1 LTSRPRAW
9 ALPPLA
15 ALLLTYLPD
24 VGHGFIKD
32 DFAWIRSSRV
42 SGAHDL
48 AALFGRDNG
57 FYRPLVSL
65 SFALDHA
72 VFALQPRAY
81 GLTNLALLLVDAA
94 LLVALGRAL
103 RMPSWTALFAAA
115 VWALNPHGIP
125 MAVLWISGRTA
136 LLLTLFAVLAAWAMA
151 RDRPALAALWT
162 LAAMLCKEE
171 AVLLPLILMAWS
183 LRLGAPAPKRAW
195 IPFLALVPYFV
206 LRSQTAAYLPQTAP
220 AFYRPSL
227 EPLVVL
233 RNVLEYADR
242 ACTFG
247 ALAVLLGSLLVWR
260 RPRLGP
266 LERSWVVLGAI
277 WLVGGYG
284 LTVFLPVRS
293 SLYACFPSVGA
304 ALAAA
309 ACARGLWLAAEG
321 RRRRLAVA
329 AAVVPFVLVPVHWSR
344 AVRWVRPAELT
355 RQVLADLAAAP
366 PAPGTVAVLHD
377 VAGGRASL
385 SNAFGTLIVDAVC
398 LSSGDE
404 GARVWIEPPPPDW
417 EGAGLRPPQPGEPVR
432 HFALRQGRLIPMEE
446 P

>member
-1 LTSRPRAW
+1 LTGRLRAW

-24 VGHGFIKD
+24 VGHGFVKD
-32 DFAWIRSSRV
+32 DFAWIRASRV
-42 SGAHDL
+42 SAPADL

-72 VFALQPRAY
+72 AFALRPRAY
-81 GLTNLALLLVDAA
+81 GLTNLALLLADAA
-94 LLVALGRAL
+94 LLLALGRAL
-103 RMPSWTALFAAA
+103 RMPATTALFTAA

-136 LLLTLFAVLAAWAMA
+136 LLLTLFALLAARAMA
-151 RDRPALAALWT
+151 RGRPLAAAAWT
-162 LAAMLCKEE
+162 LAALLCKEE
-171 AVLLPLILMAWS
+171 AVLLPPILLAWS
-183 LRLGAPAPKRAW
+183 FRLDPPAPRRGW
-195 IPFLALVPYFV
+195 IPFLAVAPYFL

-227 EPLVVL
+227 EPLVVV
-233 RNVLEYADR
+233 RNALEYADR

-247 ALAVLLGSLLVWR
+247 AVAVLLGALLAWR

-293 SLYACFPSVGA
+293 SLYAVFPSVGA

-309 ACARGLWLAAEG
+309 ACAQGLWLAAG
-321 RRRRLAVA
+321 DRRRRLQVA
-329 AAVVPFVLVPVHWSR
+329 AAILPFVLVPIHWSR
-344 AVRWVRPAELT
+344 AARWVRPADLT

-366 PAPGTVAVLHD
+366 PAPGTVSVLHD

-385 SNAFGTLIVDAVC
+385 SNAFGTLVTDAVC
-398 LSSGDE
+398 LTTGDE
-404 GARVWIEPPPPDW
+404 AARVWIEPPPPDW
-417 EGAGLRPPQPGEPVR
+417 EGAGLRPPQPGEPAR
-432 HFALRQGRLIPMEE
+432 HFTLREGRLELVR
-446 P
+446 